1 VAALLYLSS
10 PGGFDFF
17 GGSRGG
23 GLRLIASA
31 FTREGTDNSREV
43 VTVAE
48 LDGRLAGAM
57 AAFPVSEAEKRRDRL
72 IRHAMRRRAPW
83 HWLAIWRLAQ
93 QGSDAAPKPPKE
105 AFYVD
110 ALATGPDFRRRGV
123 ARALLCDAER
133 QARERGL
140 PWLALDTRAENEGA
154 RRLYEQF
161 GFDIGEEK
169 PASPPIPA
177 LVGYVK
183 RVTA

>member
-17 GGSRGG
+17 GGGKRGG
-23 GLRLIASA
+23 LALIASA
-31 FTREGTDNSREV
+31 FARPGTDSSLEV

-57 AAFPVSEAEKRRDRL
+57 AAFPVSEAEERRAQL
-72 IRHAMRRRAPW
+72 IRQAMRRRAPW
-83 HWLAIWRLAQ
+83 HWPAIRRMAR
-93 QGSDAAPKPPKE
+93 QGATAAPKPPDD

-123 ARALLCDAER
+123 ARTLLTDAER

-140 PWLALDTRAENEGA
+140 PWLALDTVALNEGA
-154 RRLYEQF
+154 RKLYEQF
-161 GFDIGEEK
+161 GFEIGEEK
-169 PASPPIPA
+169 PPSPPIPA

-183 RVTA
+183 RLD